1 MSMTAPFGPGEDAP
15 DDADGYSQTFTQF
28 TPLDITAGN
37 VRFAGVT
44 YGWCGT
50 PRRSI
55 AGRDWLCR

>member
-15 DDADGYSQTFTQF
+15 ADADGYSRTFPQF

-44 YGWCGT
+44 YGSGPWT
-50 PRRSI
+50 RQPAPPSVR
-55 AGRDWLCR
+55 